1 MARQYAVDMKI
12 LYWAEATSE
21 GGRIGSARSSDGA
34 LDVKI
39 VPPAELG
46 GEDGAEGTN
55 PEQLFAAGYAAC
67 FHSAM
72 KTIAG
77 MKEIDLTESTV
88 TARVGLGPT
97 GAGGFG
103 LEAELK
109 VDVPGLERDA
119 AHSLI
124 RKAHRRCPYS
134 NATRGNMEVALTVN
148 GEPLEEASTAPTA
161 A

>member
-1 MARQYAVDMKI
+1 V
-12 LYWAEATSE
+12 
-21 GGRIGSARSSDGA
+21 
-34 LDVKI
+34 
-39 VPPAELG
+39 
-46 GEDGAEGTN
+46 EGTN

-77 MKEIDLTESTV
+77 MKKIDLDESTV

-103 LEAELK
+103 LETEIA
-109 VDVPGLERDA
+109 VAVPGLDRET
-119 AHSLI
+119 AHSLV

-134 NATRGNMEVALTVN
+134 NATRGNMDVALTVN
-148 GEPLEEASTAPTA
+148 GEPLEEPAPA
-161 A
+161 AA